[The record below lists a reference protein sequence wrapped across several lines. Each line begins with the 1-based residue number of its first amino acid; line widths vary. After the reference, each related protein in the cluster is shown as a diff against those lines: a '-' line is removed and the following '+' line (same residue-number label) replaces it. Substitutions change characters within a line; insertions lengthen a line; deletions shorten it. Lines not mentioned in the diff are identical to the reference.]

1 MGSREITRKCKAD
14 WGNNSIPEAKPLR
27 RAGKAN
33 CRKTGRGFGTA
44 DSRRAGLGVG
54 KDTISTNCNPY
65 NSLSK
70 RCALSLYASVC
81 RTKVVK

>member
-27 RAGKAN
+27 MAGKAN
-33 CRKTGRGFGTA
+33 RRKPGCGFGTA
-44 DSRRAGLGVG
+44 DSGTVGLGVG
-54 KDTISTNCNPY
+54 KDTISTGCNPY

-81 RTKVVK
+81 RTKVVR